1 MDAGVLVLV
10 PLILQLSIQVPP
22 SKSIL
27 PLFPGFYI
35 LSRTLP
41 LLEIWR
47 SNNSTD
53 YGIFLLLPGL
63 HTHMVVSSTAR
74 CIEGPLFKLFIRSN
88 SMDCSLNDVPSP
100 GVYM

>member
-1 MDAGVLVLV
+1 MDAGDSSPCSTNPPAVYPGPIV
-10 PLILQLSIQVPP
+10 QVNT
-22 SKSIL
+22 ST
-27 PLFPGFYI
+27 FPGFYI

-74 CIEGPLFKLFIRSN
+74 CIEGPFFKLFIRSN

-100 GVYM
+100 GVYV